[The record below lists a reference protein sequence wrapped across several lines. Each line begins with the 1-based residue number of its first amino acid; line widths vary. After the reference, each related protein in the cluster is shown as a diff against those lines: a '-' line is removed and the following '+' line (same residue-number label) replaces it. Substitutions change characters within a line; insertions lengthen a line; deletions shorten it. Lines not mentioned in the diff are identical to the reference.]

1 MFELLYIL
9 LIIIVLVR
17 VIMRLLGAPWI
28 PSSMEKVRKMLSMA
42 DVQPNEIVYD
52 LGSGDGRI
60 IILAAREFGAQSVG
74 IEANPFWVG
83 WTRVLLTFYRLEQVR
98 VEWGNFFHKDLRE
111 ANVVT
116 LNLLQETTEK
126 LQQKLEE
133 ELQPGTRVVSHTFT
147 FPQWTPETINSE
159 LYLYKISDKKS

>member
-1 MFELLYIL
+1 MIESLYVL
-9 LIIIVLVR
+9 LIGIVIIR

-28 PSSMEKVRKMLSMA
+28 PTSGKKVLKMLARALAMA

-60 IILAAREFGAQSVG
+60 IITAAREFGAQSVG
-74 IEANPFWVG
+74 IEANPLWVC
-83 WTRVLLTFYRLEQVR
+83 WTRLLLTLYRLEQVR
-98 VEWGNFFHKDLRE
+98 VDWGNFFHKDLRE

-116 LNLLQETTEK
+116 LYLLQETNEK

-133 ELQPGTRVVSHTFT
+133 ELQPGTRVV
-147 FPQWTPETINSE
+147 TPWVRILPPHQS
-159 LYLYKISDKKS
+159 